1 MARLGPLIRGY
12 LDALKVVECVAFPLP
27 PRTSITLTSSTD
39 GLMEMFQKRQQPL
52 LGDRLIDDQA
62 LEEER
67 RRRRFRSRRGSPSC
81 PALAP
86 AAAIEIA
93 ESDMT
98 VVI

>member
-1 MARLGPLIRGY
+1 M
-12 LDALKVVECVAFPLP
+12 DE
-27 PRTSITLTSSTD
+27 
-39 GLMEMFQKRQQPL
+39 
-52 LGDRLIDDQA
+52 DQA

-67 RRRRFRSRRGSPSC
+67 RRRFEAVEDLPPALPC